1 MQIDNAIGG
10 VRLAL
15 ELIQSRY
22 SKPAEVSYFEALAD
36 GLVNQGLY
44 LGPHI
49 SYPQGAEL
57 SSVAAFEL
65 EVTQGTGAADQSRCY
80 SAKHPNN
87 DPKAGLYWLV
97 NFLSQQGI
105 GISAGQQVITGSYAG
120 VLDLPLDQDI
130 HFRYGDLGQFKLQFK
145 AK

>member
-1 MQIDNAIGG
+1 
-10 VRLAL
+10 
-15 ELIQSRY
+15 
-22 SKPAEVSYFEALAD
+22 LAD

-44 LGPHI
+44 LGPKIH
-49 SYPQGAEL
+49 YPKGDEL

-65 EVTQGTGAADQSRCY
+65 EVTQGAGSRPHLY
-80 SAKHPNN
+80 QAKHPNH

-105 GISAGQQVITGSYAG
+105 GIQTGQQVITGSYAG
-120 VLDLPLDQDI
+120 VLDLPMAQEI
-130 HFRYGDLGQFKLQFK
+130 QFRYGDLGQFQLMFR